1 MTRVFGQLFEDE
13 RNGILAIQPSK
24 PFFGCERDERH
35 FDVVDGAIDIDLLPT
50 PAGVSY
56 LVGYKEL
63 GDSRRTYFTLRW
75 SIPNYGE
82 VDISPKAKAPNNN
95 TVSSTSTFDR
105 VHTRRLASELS
116 DALSLV
122 DKQEKQLSEIKSR
135 QTDLRS
141 KFEQH
146 KRDMEVALN
155 VKDQYIAQLS
165 EQTEPKVKTVYQRIA
180 VPPEPLQERI
190 RVLEQENQRL
200 KDLNADYYK
209 SVLELHQLK
218 LDRAQSAQFPDP
230 IPEVSGSPQQRLI
243 NKLLAR

>member
-24 PFFGCERDERH
+24 PFFGSGRDERH
-35 FDVVDGAIDIDLLPT
+35 YDVVNGAIDIDLPAT
-50 PAGVSY
+50 PAGVNY

-63 GDSRRTYFTLRW
+63 GDSRRTHFTLRW

-82 VDISPKAKAPNNN
+82 VDISPKAKVPDTN
-95 TVSSTSTFDR
+95 TKSSTSAFDR
-105 VHTRRLASELS
+105 VQTRRLATELT

-122 DKQEKQLSEIKSR
+122 EKQERQLTEIKAR
-135 QTDLRS
+135 QAELRN
-141 KFEQH
+141 KFDQH

-155 VKDQYIAQLS
+155 VKDQYIAELS
-165 EQTEPKVKTVYQRIA
+165 EQSEPQVKTVYQRIP

-190 RVLEQENQRL
+190 RTLEQENQRL

-230 IPEVSGSPQQRLI
+230 ITEVSGSPQQRLI